1 MSIGKNIA
9 KFRKAK
15 NLTQAELG
23 ELLGVTN
30 QAVSKW
36 EMDINMP
43 DVMLLPELVKV
54 LGVTFNQLYG
64 IPDENERIDLPWE
77 NDGVI
82 RGVVF
87 EGRKLLTAND
97 GVTDKFTFEIVGNP
111 QNVHSECN
119 VMVHGSVMGRVKCVN
134 LTVTNP
140 VLGGMDDMGDIG
152 DIGDMGDMGEMGD
165 MSDMGDI
172 GE

>member
-9 KFRKAK
+9 KYRKTK

-36 EMDINMP
+36 EMEINMP
-43 DVMLLPELVKV
+43 DVLLLPDLVKV
-54 LGVTFNQLYG
+54 LGITFDQLYG
-64 IPDENERIDLPWE
+64 IPDEDQRIDLPWE

-87 EGRKLLTAND
+87 EGRKILTATD
-97 GVTDKFTFEIVGNP
+97 GVTDKFTFEITGDP
-111 QNVHSECN
+111 KNVHSECN
-119 VMVHGSVMGRVKCVN
+119 VMVYGSVMGRVKCVN

-152 DIGDMGDMGEMGD
+152 DIGDMGDIGD
-165 MSDMGDI
+165 IGDMGDI
-172 GE
+172 GEIDD